1 MENNSNS
8 RDPILRQKAEELWR
22 KRSTGTTSVPS
33 VADTLKLIHELEV
46 HQIELEMQN
55 EDLRL
60 TQAQEGNAL
69 KLYIELYDSAPV
81 GYFSFLNQGEII
93 KLNIMAAN
101 MLGKERLHLIGS
113 LFGFFVSDNSKPVFN
128 RFLEKV
134 FRSKVKEW
142 CEVTLLAN
150 GNPPVHALISGIT
163 SDNGRECLATVF
175 DITEL
180 SLAKEELI
188 RANRELAFQNED
200 KQKRADELAIA
211 NIELAFQNNEKQK
224 RADELAIANIEL
236 SYQNDEKQ
244 NRADELAVANKELA
258 FQNNEKLKRAR
269 ELALTNDNLILLK
282 DALHETNAYLEN
294 LLDYANAPIIVWNPK
309 FNITRFNHAFETL
322 TGRSE
327 GEVIGQSISVLFPSE
342 HVEHYMALIRKTS
355 SGERWETVELE
366 IAHSNKSVHTV
377 LWNSATLFEADG
389 KTPIATIAQGQD
401 ITKRKLYEQA
411 LSESAKS
418 LEERNKELEG
428 MYALGILAENDENI
442 EAIYNEFVRN
452 IIPGSMQFPEYTYA
466 LLVIDGEKYSNIEEF
481 KLEASCKYLSAP
493 ISILQKQ
500 KGELIVAYTKEL
512 PFIEI
517 FEQKLIAGFALRISK
532 ISERIKTREILL
544 ERDLRQDLLNR
555 DKDRFITILG
565 HDLKS
570 PFTGLLGLSE
580 MLKENV
586 RKFDLDEIELFA
598 TQINK
603 AARNI
608 YRLLEDILMWAK
620 SQSGKVHL
628 KPWNLSFYELCIDVL
643 ITLNPVA
650 RAKNITIN
658 YPETDSITVFAD
670 INILKTILR
679 NLITNAIKFTNS
691 GGLITISAM
700 KTENAILISVLDN
713 GTGIDP
719 SELPKLFN
727 LTQVVTTKGT
737 AGEDGAGL
745 GLLICKNFVE
755 KHGGKIWVESQQG
768 IGSNFKFTLPL
779 PD

>member
-1 MENNSNS
+1 
-8 RDPILRQKAEELWR
+8 
-22 KRSTGTTSVPS
+22 
-33 VADTLKLIHELEV
+33 
-46 HQIELEMQN
+46 
-55 EDLRL
+55 
-60 TQAQEGNAL
+60 
-69 KLYIELYDSAPV
+69 
-81 GYFSFLNQGEII
+81 
-93 KLNIMAAN
+93 
-101 MLGKERLHLIGS
+101 
-113 LFGFFVSDNSKPVFN
+113 
-128 RFLEKV
+128 
-134 FRSKVKEW
+134 
-142 CEVTLLAN
+142 
-150 GNPPVHALISGIT
+150 
-163 SDNGRECLATVF
+163 
-175 DITEL
+175 
-180 SLAKEELI
+180 
-188 RANRELAFQNED
+188 
-200 KQKRADELAIA
+200 
-211 NIELAFQNNEKQK
+211 
-224 RADELAIANIEL
+224 
-236 SYQNDEKQ
+236 
-244 NRADELAVANKELA
+244 
-258 FQNNEKLKRAR
+258 
-269 ELALTNDNLILLK
+269 
-282 DALHETNAYLEN
+282 
-294 LLDYANAPIIVWNPK
+294 
-309 FNITRFNHAFETL
+309 
-322 TGRSE
+322 
-327 GEVIGQSISVLFPSE
+327 
-342 HVEHYMALIRKTS
+342 MALIRKTS